1 MPRRTPSTTP
11 AAASAGRP
19 AEGLELLLGWKEGEE
34 QKAPMG
40 FSAPQPRAAASRNAS
55 RQPLLYGED
64 RHLLTIAPTGAGKG
78 RGVIIPNLLRFEG
91 SAIVIDPKGETWHV
105 THRRRMEMGQE
116 VRLLDPFGAVS
127 KRTDSLNPFDLFDRP
142 GALLDA
148 DAEMLASLLA
158 GDQGFHKE
166 PFWDNWGRSLMSGVV
181 AAVAQTAP
189 SDQRHFGRVREILM
203 SDDAVYN
210 LAAIVEGRDDL
221 NRLSKQNISSFL
233 PITEQTRSGILST
246 AQSYLKVVNSD
257 SALRSLSKSTI
268 SLEAVRKG
276 DPITIYIVLPPD
288 KLESHGALLRLWVG
302 ALMLT
307 VMGRRRRPKRSTL
320 FLLDECAQLGE
331 FGPLR
336 QSMTLLRGYGLQ
348 VWPFFQDLSQ
358 LQRLYPNDWRTIF
371 NNAGVFQLFGVANHL
386 MAKESSDLIGDIDAD
401 TLRAMQA
408 DKQVIAISGA
418 KAQQAQLPDY
428 LEDAPF
434 KGHWDPNPM
443 FESMDEGEAPAAAKR
458 PKGKPGGTKKG
469 GRRPGAPIR

>member
-1 MPRRTPSTTP
+1 MARKRATVASVRTAPP
-11 AAASAGRP
+11 PEPGAM
-19 AEGLELLLGWKEGEE
+19 ELLLGWKAADDG
-34 QKAPMG
+34 KAAMG
-40 FSAPQPRAAASRNAS
+40 FSSARVEKAEAPVIAEEPIF
-55 RQPLLYGED
+55 YGED

-91 SAIVIDPKGETWHV
+91 SVIVIDPKGETWHV
-105 THRRRMEMGQE
+105 TARRRREMGQQ
-116 VRLLDPFGAVS
+116 VLLLDPFQAVG

-158 GDQGFHKE
+158 GDAGFHKE
-166 PFWDNWGRSLMSGVV
+166 PFWDNWGRSLMSGVI
-181 AAVAQTAP
+181 AAVAETSAP
-189 SDQRHFGRVREILM
+189 GDRHFGRVRELLM
-203 SDDAVYN
+203 SDDAVFN
-210 LAAIVEGRDDL
+210 LHTLLENNEDL

-257 SALRSLSKSTI
+257 SALRSLTRSSI
-268 SLEAVRKG
+268 DLDAVREG
-276 DPITIYIVLPPD
+276 APMTIYIVIPPD

-358 LQRLYPNDWRTIF
+358 LQRLYPKDWRTIF

-401 TLRAMQA
+401 TLRNMAPDRQI
-408 DKQVIAISGA
+408 IARSGV
-418 KAQQAQLPDY
+418 KALACRLPDY

-434 KGHWDPNPM
+434 KGMFDQNPM
-443 FESMDEGEAPAAAKR
+443 FEEEPEPAPVKS
-458 PKGKPGGTKKG
+458 KKPQE
-469 GRRPGAPIR
+469 PGLF

>member
-1 MPRRTPSTTP
+1 MTRPRTTRSRRKP
-11 AAASAGRP
+11 EASAQGQRP
-19 AEGLELLLGWKEGEE
+19 EVTDLLLGWKSDDGKKQPIGFGAPSSLEPAIAGEV
-34 QKAPMG
+34 PI
-40 FSAPQPRAAASRNAS
+40 
-55 RQPLLYGED
+55 LYGED
-64 RHLLTIAPTGAGKG
+64 RHLVTIAPTGAGKG

-91 SAIVIDPKGETWHV
+91 SVIVIDPKGETWHV
-105 THRRRMEMGQE
+105 THRRRKEMGQE

-127 KRTDSLNPFDLFDRP
+127 RRTDALNPFDLFDRP

-158 GDQGFHKE
+158 GDVGFHKE
-166 PFWDNWGRSLMSGVV
+166 PFWDNWGRSLMSGVI
-181 AAVAQTAP
+181 AAVAETA
-189 SDQRHFGRVREILM
+189 SKSERHFGRVREILM

-210 LAAIVEGRDDL
+210 LAALIEGHETL

-268 SLEAVRKG
+268 SLDAVRRG
-276 DPITIYIVLPPD
+276 DPMTIYIVIPPD

-307 VMGRRRRPKRSTL
+307 VMGRKRRPKRSTL

-358 LQRLYPNDWRTIF
+358 LQRLYPKDWRTIF

-386 MAKESSDLIGDIDAD
+386 MAKESSELIGDIDAD
-401 TLRAMQA
+401 ILRNMAK
-408 DKQVIAISGA
+408 DRQVIAVSNE
-418 KAQQAQLPDY
+418 KAMSARLPDY
-428 LEDAPF
+428 LLDAPF
-434 KGHWDPNPM
+434 AGQWDINPM
-443 FESMDEGEAPAAAKR
+443 FETDGDAASRKR
-458 PKGKPGGTKKG
+458 G
-469 GRRPGAPIR
+469 GRGR

>member
-1 MPRRTPSTTP
+1 MSRPPRTARSRR
-11 AAASAGRP
+11 RP
-19 AEGLELLLGWKEGEE
+19 AGTEAEEYARPEVTDLLLGWKAAEAARAPIGFHSGHVPVEAPPGE
-34 QKAPMG
+34 API
-40 FSAPQPRAAASRNAS
+40 A
-55 RQPLLYGED
+55 YGED
-64 RHLLTIAPTGAGKG
+64 RHLVTIAPTGAGKG

-91 SAIVIDPKGETWHV
+91 SVIVIDPKGETWHV
-105 THRRRMEMGQE
+105 TARRRKEMGQE

-127 KRTDSLNPFDLFDRP
+127 KKTDSLNPFDLFQRP

-148 DAEMLASLLA
+148 DSEMLASLLA
-158 GDQGFHKE
+158 GDAGFHKE
-166 PFWDNWGRSLMSGVV
+166 PFWDNWGRSLMAGVI
-181 AAVAQTAP
+181 AAVAETSP
-189 SDQRHFGRVREILM
+189 SGEKHFGKVREILM

-210 LAAIVEGRDDL
+210 LAALIENHEPL

-257 SALRSLSKSTI
+257 SALRSLSRSTI
-268 SLEAVRKG
+268 SLDAVRKG
-276 DPITIYIVLPPD
+276 DPMTIYIVIPPD

-307 VMGRRRRPKRSTL
+307 VMGRKRRPKRSTL

-358 LQRLYPNDWRTIF
+358 LQRLYPKDWRTIF

-386 MAKESSDLIGDIDAD
+386 MAKESSELIGDSGDK
-401 TLRAMQA
+401 AMSA
-408 DKQVIAISGA
+408 R
-418 KAQQAQLPDY
+418 LPDY
-428 LEDAPF
+428 LQDAPF
-434 KGHWDPNPM
+434 QGQWDPNPM
-443 FESMDEGEAPAAAKR
+443 FETDPDPVVKR
-458 PKGKPGGTKKG
+458 RGARRTGG
-469 GRRPGAPIR
+469 

>member
-1 MPRRTPSTTP
+1 MARKRVASSPARTAPPPEPGSF
-11 AAASAGRP
+11 
-19 AEGLELLLGWKEGEE
+19 ELLLGWKGDDAKDSIGFGAPRVAPPVKTADQMTEE
-34 QKAPMG
+34 
-40 FSAPQPRAAASRNAS
+40 
-55 RQPLLYGED
+55 PLLYSED

-91 SAIVIDPKGETWHV
+91 SVIVIDPKGETWHV
-105 THRRRMEMGQE
+105 TARRRREMGQQ
-116 VRLLDPFGAVS
+116 VLLLDPFQAVG

-158 GDQGFHKE
+158 GDAGFHKE
-166 PFWDNWGRSLMSGVV
+166 PFWDNWGRSLMSGVI
-181 AAVAQTAP
+181 AAVAETAQP
-189 SDQRHFGRVREILM
+189 ADRHFGRVRELLM
-203 SDDAVYN
+203 SDDAVFN
-210 LAAIVEGRDDL
+210 LHTLLENNEDL

-257 SALRSLSKSTI
+257 SALRSLSRSTI
-268 SLEAVRKG
+268 DLDAVREG
-276 DPITIYIVLPPD
+276 APMTIYIVIPPD

-307 VMGRRRRPKRSTL
+307 VMGRKRRPKRSTL

-336 QSMTLLRGYGLQ
+336 QAMTLLRGYGLQ

-358 LQRLYPNDWRTIF
+358 LERLYPKDWRTIF

-401 TLRAMQA
+401 TLRNMPLNR
-408 DKQVIAISGA
+408 QVIAVSGA
-418 KAQQAQLPDY
+418 KAVSCRLPDY

-434 KGHWDPNPM
+434 KGMWDTNPM
-443 FESMDEGEAPAAAKR
+443 FESDADTPAPGKR
-458 PKGKPGGTKKG
+458 GTGPG
-469 GRRPGAPIR
+469 R

>member
-1 MPRRTPSTTP
+1 MARRRAVNAPIR
-11 AAASAGRP
+11 SAPPPEPG
-19 AEGLELLLGWKEGEE
+19 AFQLLLGWTAEE
-34 QKAPMG
+34 RKAAMG
-40 FSAPQPRAAASRNAS
+40 FAAPGQNDPAVSDTE
-55 RQPLLYGED
+55 QPLLYGED

-91 SAIVIDPKGETWHV
+91 SVIVIDPKGETWHV
-105 THRRRMEMGQE
+105 TARRRREMGQQ
-116 VRLLDPFGAVS
+116 VLLLDPFQAVG
-127 KRTDSLNPFDLFDRP
+127 KKTDSLNPFDLFDRP

-158 GDQGFHKE
+158 GDAGFHKE
-166 PFWDNWGRSLMSGVV
+166 PFWDNWGRSLMSGVI
-181 AAVAQTAP
+181 AAVAETAAAG
-189 SDQRHFGRVREILM
+189 DRHFGRVRELLM
-203 SDDAVYN
+203 SDDAVFN
-210 LAAIVEGRDDL
+210 LHTLLENHEDL

-257 SALRSLSKSTI
+257 SALRSLSRSTI
-268 SLEAVRKG
+268 DLDAVREG
-276 DPITIYIVLPPD
+276 APMTIYIVIPPD

-307 VMGRRRRPKRSTL
+307 VMGRKRRPKRSTL

-336 QSMTLLRGYGLQ
+336 QAMTLLRGYGLQ

-358 LQRLYPNDWRTIF
+358 LQRLYPKDWRTIF

-386 MAKESSDLIGDIDAD
+386 MAKESSDLIGDIDPD
-401 TLRAMQA
+401 TLRKLPA
-408 DKQVIAISGA
+408 DRQVVAVSGA
-418 KAQQAQLPDY
+418 KAIACRLADY

-434 KGHWDPNPM
+434 RGHWDPNPM
-443 FESMDEGEAPAAAKR
+443 FETDADAPAT
-458 PKGKPGGTKKG
+458 GKPGGPA
-469 GRRPGAPIR
+469 R

>member
-1 MPRRTPSTTP
+1 MSRPRNARSKR
-11 AAASAGRP
+11 RP
-19 AEGLELLLGWKEGEE
+19 AEAAGEGRAEVMDLLLGWRAADL
-34 QKAPMG
+34 QRPPMG
-40 FSAPQPRAAASRNAS
+40 FGNPEVPIEAPPGEA
-55 RQPLLYGED
+55 PLLYNED
-64 RHLLTIAPTGAGKG
+64 RHLVTIAPTGAGKG

-91 SAIVIDPKGETWHV
+91 SVIVIDPKGETWHV
-105 THRRRMEMGQE
+105 THRRRKEMGQE

-127 KRTDSLNPFDLFDRP
+127 KKTDSLNPFDLFKRP

-148 DAEMLASLLA
+148 DAEMLGSLLA
-158 GDQGFHKE
+158 GDAGFHKE
-166 PFWDNWGRSLMSGVV
+166 PFWDNWGRSLMAGVI
-181 AAVAQTAP
+181 AAVAETAP
-189 SDQRHFGRVREILM
+189 NSEKHFGKVREILM

-210 LAAIVEGRDDL
+210 LAALIENHDTL

-257 SALRSLSKSTI
+257 SALKSLTRSTI
-268 SLEAVRKG
+268 SLDAVRRG
-276 DPITIYIVLPPD
+276 DPMTIYIVIPPD

-358 LQRLYPNDWRTIF
+358 LQRLYPKDWRTIF

-386 MAKESSDLIGDIDAD
+386 MAKESSELIGDIDAD
-401 TLRAMQA
+401 ILRNMPKNRQI
-408 DKQVIAISGA
+408 IAISGE
-418 KAQQAQLPDY
+418 KAINARLPDY
-428 LEDAPF
+428 LNDAPF
-434 KGHWDPNPM
+434 VEQWDPNPM
-443 FESMDEGEAPAAAKR
+443 FDVDPGPPRRRGAR
-458 PKGKPGGTKKG
+458 KPPTPS
-469 GRRPGAPIR
+469 R

>member
-1 MPRRTPSTTP
+1 METPMARARTTRT
-11 AAASAGRP
+11 RKKP
-19 AEGLELLLGWKEGEE
+19 AEASGQGLRPEVTDLLLGW
-34 QKAPMG
+34 QLDDRRVPMG
-40 FSAPQPRAAASRNAS
+40 FGAPRTPEAAI
-55 RQPLLYGED
+55 QGVIPLLYGED

-91 SAIVIDPKGETWHV
+91 SVIVIDPKGETWHV
-105 THRRRMEMGQE
+105 THRRRKEMGQE

-127 KRTDSLNPFDLFDRP
+127 KKTDALNPFDLFDRP

-158 GDQGFHKE
+158 GDVGFHKE
-166 PFWDNWGRSLMSGVV
+166 PFWDNWGRSLMAGVI
-181 AAVAQTAP
+181 AAIAEVSTK
-189 SDQRHFGRVREILM
+189 SERHFGRVREILM

-210 LAAIVEGRDDL
+210 LAALIENHDNL

-257 SALRSLSKSTI
+257 SALRSLSRSTI
-268 SLEAVRKG
+268 SLDAVRRG
-276 DPITIYIVLPPD
+276 DPMTIYIVIPPD

-307 VMGRRRRPKRSTL
+307 VMGRKRRPKRSTL

-358 LQRLYPNDWRTIF
+358 LQRLYPKDWRTIF

-386 MAKESSDLIGDIDAD
+386 MAKESADLIGDINAD
-401 TLRAMQA
+401 TLRAMAKDRQI
-408 DKQVIAISGA
+408 IAVSND
-418 KAQQAQLPDY
+418 KAQEARLPDY
-428 LEDAPF
+428 LQDAPF
-434 KGHWDPNPM
+434 QGMWDPNPM
-443 FESMDEGEAPAAAKR
+443 FDPAPT
-458 PKGKPGGTKKG
+458 P
-469 GRRPGAPIR
+469 RRRTPRAR

>member
-1 MPRRTPSTTP
+1 M
-11 AAASAGRP
+11 RP
-19 AEGLELLLGWKEGEE
+19 EFMDLLLGWKADGDGKDPIGFGAPRLAAAPIEGEV
-34 QKAPMG
+34 PI
-40 FSAPQPRAAASRNAS
+40 
-55 RQPLLYGED
+55 LYGED
-64 RHLLTIAPTGAGKG
+64 RHLVTIAPTGAGKG

-91 SAIVIDPKGETWHV
+91 SVIVIDPKGETWHV
-105 THRRRMEMGQE
+105 TARRRKEMGQE

-127 KRTDSLNPFDLFDRP
+127 KKTDSLNPFDLFDRP

-158 GDQGFHKE
+158 GDVGFHKE
-166 PFWDNWGRSLMSGVV
+166 PFWDNWGRSLMAGVI
-181 AAVAQTAP
+181 AAVAETAP
-189 SDQRHFGRVREILM
+189 KGERHFGRVREILM

-210 LAAIVEGRDDL
+210 LAALIENHEGL

-268 SLEAVRKG
+268 DLGAVRRG
-276 DPITIYIVLPPD
+276 DPMTIYIVIPPD

-307 VMGRRRRPKRSTL
+307 VMGRKRRPKRSTL

-358 LQRLYPNDWRTIF
+358 LQRLYPKDWRTIF

-386 MAKESSDLIGDIDAD
+386 MAKESSELIGDIDAD
-401 TLRAMQA
+401 ILRAMA
-408 DKQVIAISGA
+408 KNRQVIAVSNE
-418 KAQQAQLPDY
+418 KAMSARIPDY
-428 LEDAPF
+428 LTDAPF
-434 KGHWDPNPM
+434 QGQWDSNPM
-443 FESMDEGEAPAAAKR
+443 FDPDPGPKKRAPR
-458 PKGKPGGTKKG
+458 T
-469 GRRPGAPIR
+469 R

>member
-1 MPRRTPSTTP
+1 MTRKRTRASATS
-11 AAASAGRP
+11 ASAGSP
-19 AEGLELLLGWKEGEE
+19 GGFELLLGWRQEDAKD
-34 QKAPMG
+34 PIG
-40 FSAPQPRAAASRNAS
+40 FGAPRAPAQSPVEA
-55 RQPLLYGED
+55 PLLYGED
-64 RHLLTIAPTGAGKG
+64 RHLVTIAPTGAGKG

-91 SAIVIDPKGETWHV
+91 SVIVIDPKGETWHV
-105 THRRRMEMGQE
+105 TQRRRREMGQE

-127 KRTDSLNPFDLFDRP
+127 RRTDSLNPFDLFDRP

-158 GDQGFHKE
+158 GDAGFHKE
-166 PFWDNWGRSLMSGVV
+166 PFWDNWGRSLMAGVIAGV
-181 AAVAQTAP
+181 AETAGAGE
-189 SDQRHFGRVREILM
+189 RHFGKVRELMM

-210 LAAIVEGRDDL
+210 LAALLDQNPEI

-257 SALRSLSKSTI
+257 SALRSLSRSTI
-268 SLEAVRKG
+268 DLGAVRRG
-276 DPITIYIVLPPD
+276 DPMTIYIVIPPD

-307 VMGRRRRPKRSTL
+307 VMGRRKRPKRSTL

-358 LQRLYPNDWRTIF
+358 LQRLYPKDWRTIF

-386 MAKESSDLIGDIDAD
+386 MARESSELIGDLDAD
-401 TLRAMQA
+401 LIRHMPKDRQI
-408 DKQVIAISGA
+408 IATSGA
-418 KAQQAQLPDY
+418 KAMSARLPDY
-428 LEDAPF
+428 LEDKAF
-434 KGHWDPNPM
+434 AGLWDPNPM
-443 FESMDEGEAPAAAKR
+443 FEIHDAPARAPARSRAAR
-458 PKGKPGGTKKG
+458 PKRGGPA
-469 GRRPGAPIR
+469 R

>member
-1 MPRRTPSTTP
+1 MSRPRTTRSRKKP
-11 AAASAGRP
+11 PVASEQAMRP
-19 AEGLELLLGWKEGEE
+19 EVTDLLLGWKHED
-34 QKAPMG
+34 QRDPIG
-40 FSAPQPRAAASRNAS
+40 FGAPRAPEAAI
-55 RQPLLYGED
+55 QGEVPILYGED

-105 THRRRMEMGQE
+105 THRRRKEMGQE

-127 KRTDSLNPFDLFDRP
+127 KKTDSLNPFDLFDRP

-148 DAEMLASLLA
+148 DSEMLASLLA
-158 GDQGFHKE
+158 GDVGFHKE
-166 PFWDNWGRSLMSGVV
+166 PFWDNWGRSLMSGVI
-181 AAVAQTAP
+181 AAVAEVSP
-189 SDQRHFGRVREILM
+189 KSERHFGRVREILM

-210 LAAIVEGRDDL
+210 LAALIENHEVL

-257 SALRSLSKSTI
+257 SALRSLSRSTI
-268 SLEAVRKG
+268 SLDSVRKG
-276 DPITIYIVLPPD
+276 DPMTIYIVIPPD

-307 VMGRRRRPKRSTL
+307 VMGRKRRPKRSTL

-358 LQRLYPNDWRTIF
+358 LQRLYPKDWRTIF

-386 MAKESSDLIGDIDAD
+386 MAKESSELIGDINAD
-401 TLRAMQA
+401 TLRAMTKEQ
-408 DKQVIAISGA
+408 QIISVA
-418 KAQQAQLPDY
+418 NEKAMSARLPDY
-428 LEDAPF
+428 LMDAPF
-434 KGHWDPNPM
+434 AGQFDPNPM
-443 FESMDEGEAPAAAKR
+443 FEPDPGPLKR
-458 PKGKPGGTKKG
+458 RTT
-469 GRRPGAPIR
+469 RAR

>member
-1 MPRRTPSTTP
+1 MSRPRTTRSRKKP
-11 AAASAGRP
+11 VEAAVQARP
-19 AEGLELLLGWKEGEE
+19 EMMELLLGWNAGDQDKD
-34 QKAPMG
+34 PMG
-40 FSAPQPRAAASRNAS
+40 FGAPRPAEIT
-55 RQPLLYGED
+55 PEGEIPILYAED
-64 RHLLTIAPTGAGKG
+64 RHLVTIAPTGAGKG

-91 SAIVIDPKGETWHV
+91 SVIVIDPKGETWHV
-105 THRRRMEMGQE
+105 TARRRKEMGQE

-127 KRTDSLNPFDLFDRP
+127 KKTDSLNPFDLFNRP

-158 GDQGFHKE
+158 GDVGFHKE
-166 PFWDNWGRSLMSGVV
+166 PFWDNWGRSLMAGVI
-181 AAVAQTAP
+181 AAVAETAP
-189 SDQRHFGRVREILM
+189 KSERHFGRVREILM

-210 LAAIVEGRDDL
+210 LAALIENHETL

-257 SALRSLSKSTI
+257 SALRSLAKSSI
-268 SLEAVRKG
+268 NLDAVRRG
-276 DPITIYIVLPPD
+276 DPMTIYIVIPPD
-288 KLESHGALLRLWVG
+288 KLESHSALLRLWVG

-307 VMGRRRRPKRSTL
+307 VMGRKRRPKRSTL

-358 LQRLYPNDWRTIF
+358 LQRLYPKDWRTIF

-386 MAKESSDLIGDIDAD
+386 MAKESSELIGDINAD
-401 TLRAMQA
+401 ILRNMAQ
-408 DKQVIAISGA
+408 DRQVIAVSNQ
-418 KAQQAQLPDY
+418 KAMSARLPDY
-428 LEDAPF
+428 LKDAPF
-434 KGHWDPNPM
+434 HGHWDPNPM
-443 FESMDEGEAPAAAKR
+443 FDADTDPSAKR
-458 PKGKPGGTKKG
+458 RG
-469 GRRPGAPIR
+469 GRSR

>member
-1 MPRRTPSTTP
+1 MSRPR
-11 AAASAGRP
+11 AARSKKKP
-19 AEGLELLLGWKEGEE
+19 AEAREPARAGVMDLLLGWSAAEAAR
-34 QKAPMG
+34 APIG
-40 FSAPQPRAAASRNAS
+40 FSSPTAPEQSAPPGEA
-55 RQPLLYGED
+55 PILYGED

-105 THRRRMEMGQE
+105 TARRRKEMGQE

-127 KRTDSLNPFDLFDRP
+127 KKTDSLNPFDLFQRP

-158 GDQGFHKE
+158 GDAGFHKE
-166 PFWDNWGRSLMSGVV
+166 PFWDNWGRSLMAGVI
-181 AAVAQTAP
+181 AAVAETASP
-189 SDQRHFGRVREILM
+189 SERHFGKVREILM
-203 SDDAVYN
+203 TDDAVYN
-210 LAAIVEGRDDL
+210 LAGLVENHENL

-246 AQSYLKVVNSD
+246 TQSYLKVVNSD
-257 SALRSLSKSTI
+257 SALRSLSRSTI
-268 SLEAVRKG
+268 DLAAVRRG
-276 DPITIYIVLPPD
+276 DPMTIYIVIPPD

-358 LQRLYPNDWRTIF
+358 LQRLYPKDWRTLF

-386 MAKESSDLIGDIDAD
+386 MAKESSELIGDIDAD
-401 TLRAMQA
+401 VLRKMSKDRQIIAVSSEKAMNA
-408 DKQVIAISGA
+408 R
-418 KAQQAQLPDY
+418 LPDY
-428 LEDAPF
+428 LKDAPF
-434 KGHWDPNPM
+434 AGQWDTNPM
-443 FESMDEGEAPAAAKR
+443 FETEAPASKR
-458 PKGKPGGTKKG
+458 PRKG
-469 GRRPGAPIR
+469 GGPAR

>member
-1 MPRRTPSTTP
+1 MARPRTTRSKRKP
-11 AAASAGRP
+11 VEAPGQGLRP
-19 AEGLELLLGWKEGEE
+19 EVMDLLLGWKSEHGD
-34 QKAPMG
+34 KDRMG
-40 FSAPQPRAAASRNAS
+40 FGAPRAADAAIEGEV
-55 RQPLLYGED
+55 PIVYGED
-64 RHLLTIAPTGAGKG
+64 RHLVTIAPTGAGKG

-91 SAIVIDPKGETWHV
+91 SVIVIDPKGETWHV
-105 THRRRMEMGQE
+105 THRRRKEMGQE

-127 KRTDSLNPFDLFDRP
+127 KKTDSLNPFDLFDRP

-158 GDQGFHKE
+158 GDVGFHKE
-166 PFWDNWGRSLMSGVV
+166 PFWDNWGRSLMSGVI
-181 AAVAQTAP
+181 AAVAET
-189 SDQRHFGRVREILM
+189 STKSERHFGKVREILM

-210 LAAIVEGRDDL
+210 LAALIESHDNL

-257 SALRSLSKSTI
+257 SALRSLSRSTI
-268 SLEAVRKG
+268 SLDAVRKG
-276 DPITIYIVLPPD
+276 DPMTIYIVIPPD

-307 VMGRRRRPKRSTL
+307 VMGRKRRPKRSTL

-358 LQRLYPNDWRTIF
+358 LQRLYPKDWRTIF

-386 MAKESSDLIGDIDAD
+386 MAKESAELIGDINAD
-401 TLRAMQA
+401 TLRAMTK
-408 DKQVIAISGA
+408 DRQVIAVSNE
-418 KAQQAQLPDY
+418 KATSARLPDY
-428 LEDAPF
+428 LMDAPF
-434 KGHWDPNPM
+434 AGQFDSNPM
-443 FESMDEGEAPAAAKR
+443 FETDTPSVAKR
-458 PKGKPGGTKKG
+458 RPPR
-469 GRRPGAPIR
+469 GR

>member
-1 MPRRTPSTTP
+1 MPAKRAPLNRTTGETPHAGTP
-11 AAASAGRP
+11 AGA
-19 AEGLELLLGWKEGEE
+19 LELLLGWR
-34 QKAPMG
+34 APETPRAQMG
-40 FSAPQPRAAASRNAS
+40 FSAPQRELAGV
-55 RQPLLYGED
+55 QGEEPLLYAED

-105 THRRRMEMGQE
+105 TQRRRREMGQKIY
-116 VRLLDPFGAVS
+116 LLDPFGAAA
-127 KRTDSLNPFDLFDRP
+127 KRADALNPFDLFKRP

-148 DAEMLASLLA
+148 DAEMLAGLLA
-158 GDQGFHKE
+158 GDAGFHKE
-166 PFWDNWGRSLMSGVV
+166 PFWDNWGRSLMAGVI
-181 AAVAQTAP
+181 AAVAETAP
-189 SDQRHFGRVREILM
+189 AGERHFGKVREILM
-203 SDDAVYN
+203 SDDAIYN
-210 LAAIVEGRDDL
+210 LSALVENSDDL

-257 SALRSLSKSTI
+257 AALKSLSRSSIDLNALR
-268 SLEAVRKG
+268 EGA
-276 DPITIYIVLPPD
+276 PITIYIVIPPD

-307 VMGRRRRPKRSTL
+307 VMGRKRRPKRSTL

-358 LQRLYPNDWRTIF
+358 LQRLYPRDWRTIF

-386 MAKESSDLIGDIDAD
+386 MARESADLIGDVDAD
-401 TLRAMQA
+401 QMRALPGDRQIVAVSGQQAMQCR
-408 DKQVIAISGA
+408 
-418 KAQQAQLPDY
+418 LPDY
-428 LEDAPF
+428 LTDAAF
-434 KGHWDPNPM
+434 AGAWDPNPM
-443 FESMDEGEAPAAAKR
+443 FEPAET
-458 PKGKPGGTKKG
+458 PPVKGPA
-469 GRRPGAPIR
+469 R

>member
-1 MPRRTPSTTP
+1 MARNPPTTP
-11 AAASAGRP
+11 RAPALPAARSE
-19 AEGLELLLGWKEGEE
+19 EGLELLLGWQEGEDP
-34 QKAPMG
+34 KAPMG
-40 FSAPQPRAAASRNAS
+40 FAAPKPPSGTKHAKQK
-55 RQPLLYGED
+55 PLLYGED

-91 SAIVIDPKGETWHV
+91 SVIVIDPKGETWHV

-127 KRTDSLNPFDLFDRP
+127 KKTDSLNPFDLFDRP

-166 PFWDNWGRSLMSGVV
+166 PFWDNWGRSLMSGVI
-181 AAVAQTAP
+181 AAVAQTAGP
-189 SDQRHFGRVREILM
+189 DQRHFGRVREILM

-210 LAAIVEGRDDL
+210 LATILENNDHL

-246 AQSYLKVVNSD
+246 TQSYLKVVNSD
-257 SALRSLSKSTI
+257 SALRSLSRSTI
-268 SLEAVRKG
+268 SLDAVRKG

-307 VMGRRRRPKRSTL
+307 VMGRKRRPKRSTL

-401 TLRAMQA
+401 TLRAMKA
-408 DKQVIAISGA
+408 DKQVIAISGT
-418 KAQQAQLPDY
+418 KAIQADLPDY

-434 KGHWDPNPM
+434 KGQWDPNPM
-443 FESMDEGEAPAAAKR
+443 FDAMDEEEAAPSKAKPA
-458 PKGKPGGTKKG
+458 PKGRKG
-469 GRRPGAPIR
+469 GRKTTTPAR

>member
-1 MPRRTPSTTP
+1 MARKRAVSAPARTAPP
-11 AAASAGRP
+11 AG
-19 AEGLELLLGWKEGEE
+19 EGAYELLLGWKAGET
-34 QKAPMG
+34 KAAIG
-40 FSAPQPRAAASRNAS
+40 FAAPNSTAAEPGGETEV
-55 RQPLLYGED
+55 PLLYGED

-91 SAIVIDPKGETWHV
+91 SVIVIDPKGETWHV
-105 THRRRMEMGQE
+105 THRRRKEMGQQ
-116 VRLLDPFGAVS
+116 VLLLDPFQAVG

-158 GDQGFHKE
+158 GDAGFHKE
-166 PFWDNWGRSLMSGVV
+166 PFWDNWGRSLMSGVI
-181 AAVAQTAP
+181 AAVAETAGP
-189 SDQRHFGRVREILM
+189 NERHFGRVRELLM
-203 SDDAVYN
+203 SDDAVFN
-210 LAAIVEGRDDL
+210 LHTLLENNEDL

-257 SALRSLSKSTI
+257 SALRSLSRSTI
-268 SLEAVRKG
+268 DLDAVREG
-276 DPITIYIVLPPD
+276 APMTIYIVIPPD

-307 VMGRRRRPKRSTL
+307 VMGRKRRPKRSTL

-358 LQRLYPNDWRTIF
+358 LQRLYPKDWRTIF

-386 MAKESSDLIGDIDAD
+386 MAKESSDLIGDIDPD
-401 TLRAMQA
+401 TLRNMASSR
-408 DKQVIAISGA
+408 QVVAVSGT
-418 KAQQAQLPDY
+418 KAVSCRLADY
-428 LEDAPF
+428 LEDPPF
-434 KGHWDPNPM
+434 KGLWDPNPM
-443 FESMDEGEAPAAAKR
+443 FESDEEAPSAAAPSPAR
-458 PKGKPGGTKKG
+458 
-469 GRRPGAPIR
+469 

>member
-1 MPRRTPSTTP
+1 MEKLMSRPRNARSKKKPV
-11 AAASAGRP
+11 ASEPGRP
-19 AEGLELLLGWKEGEE
+19 EIMDLLLGWKAAD
-34 QKAPMG
+34 QARAPIG
-40 FSAPQPRAAASRNAS
+40 FSAPRLEIDAPPGEA
-55 RQPLLYGED
+55 PMLYGED
-64 RHLLTIAPTGAGKG
+64 RHLVTIAPTGAGKG

-91 SAIVIDPKGETWHV
+91 SVIVIDPKGETWHV
-105 THRRRMEMGQE
+105 TARRRKEMGQE

-127 KRTDSLNPFDLFDRP
+127 KRTDSLNPFDLFNRP

-158 GDQGFHKE
+158 GDAGFHKE
-166 PFWDNWGRSLMSGVV
+166 PFWDNWGRSLMAGVI
-181 AAVAQTAP
+181 AAVAETSP
-189 SDQRHFGRVREILM
+189 PNERHFGKVREILM

-210 LAAIVEGRDDL
+210 LAALIENNEPL

-246 AQSYLKVVNSD
+246 TQSYLKVVNSD
-257 SALRSLSKSTI
+257 SALRSLNKSTI
-268 SLEAVRKG
+268 SLDAVRKG
-276 DPITIYIVLPPD
+276 DPMTIYIVIPPD

-307 VMGRRRRPKRSTL
+307 VMGRKRRPKRSTL

-358 LQRLYPNDWRTIF
+358 LQRLYPKDWRTIF

-401 TLRAMQA
+401 VLRNMSKDRQI
-408 DKQVIAISGA
+408 VAISGE
-418 KAQQAQLPDY
+418 KAQGARLPDY
-428 LEDAPF
+428 MLDAPF
-434 KGHWDPNPM
+434 AGQWDPNPM
-443 FESMDEGEAPAAAKR
+443 FETDATPPGKR
-458 PKGKPGGTKKG
+458 
-469 GRRPGAPIR
+469 GARKTLSR